1 MANKAQANNRNM
13 KRLKDE
19 QQVRQRP
26 APIFGTN
33 DEKGAFHSVDEIIAN
48 SIDEA
53 REGHG
58 KEIRIKVRNA
68 TPEEVKKG
76 ASEQAYVIEVED
88 NGRGLPMDWN
98 EEENMYNWELALCTL
113 YASGKYDSEQYGQAL
128 GLNGLGLTATQYASS
143 FMDVESTYN
152 GNTRVMHF
160 LKGKPVGKME
170 VVAPLRDGTGTRIV
184 FQPDPEVF
192 PALRYKKLS
201 ADMFLELLNSQA
213 MLLAG
218 LTIKFEHAE
227 LNNPINF
234 YYEGGMAE
242 YVDKVIDEK
251 MMLPSATYFF
261 DSDEGTDD
269 PEHDA
274 INGIPNY
281 KVDMKIAFNFC
292 REHSVV
298 KVYHNGSNMFEG
310 GVTVNALELGI
321 SKAFTDV
328 ARALGKLSKADKFL
342 FKDIESMLVCVASTD
357 APGNRTFFK
366 NQTKGAINNPFI
378 GNAFMQFIYNKT
390 RYWLEQNN
398 VLATKVIG
406 EAIINK
412 KAREEGAE
420 VSKKVIKSLTKAVS
434 FSSKPKDF
442 RDCSTKNVFERELYI
457 VEGRSALGSVKLACN
472 PKFQA
477 VMPVRGKPINCL
489 KERITRVLNND
500 IIIDLYRVLGCGMEI
515 DNKNLEDLP
524 KFDLSKLNWG
534 KVIICTDADVD
545 GMHIRCLLI
554 TMFYILSPSLLKAG
568 KVYIAETPLYEMTY
582 KKETKFAFDDNEKQ
596 QVMQYFKNLGATEG
610 QVKVQRSK
618 GLGEND
624 PDMMSISTM
633 KPETRRLIPVEYPEN
648 DSELRGYFNALLGD
662 DLETRRILLEEYF
675 DLVENNLD

>member
-1 MANKAQANNRNM
+1 MANQTQADNRNM

-33 DEKGAFHSVDEIIAN
+33 DERGAFHSVDEIIAN

-53 REGHG
+53 REGFG
-58 KEIRIKVRNA
+58 KKILIKVRDASDDELKN
-68 TPEEVKKG
+68 G
-76 ASEQAYVIEVED
+76 AAKEAYVIEVQD
-88 NGRGLPMDWN
+88 DGRGLPMDWN
-98 EEENMYNWELALCTL
+98 ETEKMYNWELALCTL
-113 YASGKYDSEQYGQAL
+113 YASGKYDASQYGQSL

-143 FMDVESTYN
+143 FMTVEATY
-152 GNTRVMHF
+152 GGQTRVMNF
-160 LKGKPVGKME
+160 KKGKPVGKMQL
-170 VVAPLRDGTGTRIV
+170 VKPLREGTGTRIV

-192 PALRYKKLS
+192 PALRYKKLT

-218 LTIKFEHAE
+218 LAIEFDHAE
-227 LNNPINF
+227 LNGPITF
-234 YYEGGMAE
+234 LYEGGMAE
-242 YVDKVIDEK
+242 YVDKVVDDK
-251 MMLPSATYFF
+251 LMLSSAAYFF
-261 DSDEGTDD
+261 DSETGSDD

-274 INGIPNY
+274 MNNVPPY

-310 GVTVNALELGI
+310 GVTVNALETGI
-321 SKAFTDV
+321 AKAFTDV
-328 ARALGKLSKADKFL
+328 GRATGKLTRADKFL
-342 FKDIESMLVCVASTD
+342 YKDIESMLICVASTD

-378 GNAFMQFIYNKT
+378 GNAFAQFVYNKT
-390 RYWLEQNN
+390 RYWLEQNTALAAK
-398 VLATKVIG
+398 VLG

-412 KAREEGAE
+412 RAREEGAE
-420 VSKKVIKSLTKAVS
+420 VSKKVIKSLTKTVS
-434 FSSKPKDF
+434 FGNKPKGFKDCSSK
-442 RDCSTKNVFERELYI
+442 NVLDREIYL
-457 VEGRSALGSVKLACN
+457 VEGLSALGSAKLACN

-477 VMPVRGKPINCL
+477 IMPLRGKPINCL

-500 IIIDLYRVLGCGMEI
+500 IIVDLYRVLGCGLEVE
-515 DNKNLEDLP
+515 NKNLEDLP
-524 KFDLSKLNWG
+524 KFDMSKLNWG
-534 KVIICTDADVD
+534 KIIICTDADVD

-568 KVYIAETPLYEMTY
+568 KVFIAETPLYEMSY
-582 KKETKFAFDDNEKQ
+582 KKETKFAYDENEKEQ
-596 QVMQYFKNLGATEG
+596 ITQYFKNLGAKDN
-610 QVKVQRSK
+610 QIKIQRSK

-624 PDMMSISTM
+624 PEMMSISTM
-633 KPETRRLIPVEYPEN
+633 RPDTRRLVPVEYPED

-662 DLETRRILLEEYF
+662 DLETRRILINEYF
-675 DLVENNLD
+675 DLVDDSLD